1 VLLGLVLVQAVI
13 GIGTLLMSVPLHMGL
28 THQFVALIV
37 LAFAVAHWRATKG
50 AYAG

>member
-1 VLLGLVLVQAVI
+1 
-13 GIGTLLMSVPLHMGL
+13 MGL